1 MINDIEKKQQLYI
14 IKKIINIAIR
24 ATYYIFC
31 CRNTCR
37 NWNSPD
43 LMQFWFLFFLFL
55 FLFCFV
61 LFCFFN
67 NPITSSICK
76 LPIRSKIYNCTF
88 KNTNKVSIIIIV
100 IIVSIINIQWNSKG
114 TFWANEVCMASVY
127 YPTLTPVHLV
137 HHVSTCLSHFN
148 IIEGPT
154 VAWQVTV

>member
-1 MINDIEKKQQLYI
+1 M
-14 IKKIINIAIR
+14 INIAIR

-31 CRNTCR
+31 CRNR
-37 NWNSPD
+37 NWDSPD
-43 LMQFWFLFFLFL
+43 LMQFWFFIFL
-55 FLFCFV
+55 
-61 LFCFFN
+61 FN
-67 NPITSSICK
+67 NPISSSICK

-127 YPTLTPVHLV
+127 HPMLTPVHLV